1 MCIGPSLGSY
11 LLKQSGNKFRN
22 IWCSIHNARVF
33 VYNACGQA
41 CWPWMTPRTVGS
53 VAHVQY
59 RASWKKRLLES
70 PEKVLG
76 FFLSKRVGTLNDGP
90 MQRLV
95 LAEQNKSICNHIH
108 YLLS

>member
-1 MCIGPSLGSY
+1 
-11 LLKQSGNKFRN
+11 
-22 IWCSIHNARVF
+22 
-33 VYNACGQA
+33 
-41 CWPWMTPRTVGS
+41 MTLHTEGS

-59 RASWKKRLLES
+59 RVSWKKRFGVLES

-90 MQRLV
+90 MLDLV